1 MNKTLQRDGYLLMSG
16 LLLFML
22 VMLAFPL
29 GANLYYSFSAISFET
44 IRAPELVGIGGYLEA
59 VRDQRFW
66 KSIGFSLRFGVITTV
81 VEVGL
86 GLLFAVAFEP
96 ILRNR
101 RWLIALLLLP
111 MMISPALMGVMYKL
125 MLNDFVGMIPQY
137 LTLLGFRGNL
147 LGPDYVV
154 ATVAA
159 IEILQWTPFAFLILL
174 AAYQSV
180 PQDLIEAAR
189 IDGANAWQVFSRVAL
204 PHMQPALV
212 LTAFIRFL
220 DGFRVFDHI
229 FILTGGG
236 PGTRTTGVSIYL
248 YKTFFVSG
256 DLGRAIAASM
266 ILLLMT
272 LGALVI
278 AVRYIQRAD

>member
-1 MNKTLQRDGYLLMSG
+1 MNKALRRDGYLLLSG

-22 VMLAFPL
+22 IMLGFPL
-29 GANLYYSFSAISFET
+29 AANIYYSFSAISFET
-44 IRAPELVGIGGYLEA
+44 IRAPELAGIGSYIEA
-59 VRDQRFW
+59 IQDRRFW
-66 KSIGFSLRFGVITTV
+66 KSIGFSLRFGFITTAA
-81 VEVGL
+81 EVGL
-86 GLLFAVAFEP
+86 GLLFAVVFEP
-96 ILRNR
+96 ILRTR
-101 RWLIALLLLP
+101 RWLIALMLLP

-189 IDGANAWQVFSRVAL
+189 IDGANAWQIFLRVAI

-248 YKTFFVSG
+248 YKTFFVSA
-256 DLGRAIAASM
+256 DLGRAIAASI

-272 LGALVI
+272 LAVLYV
-278 AVRYIQRAD
+278 AVRYIQRRD